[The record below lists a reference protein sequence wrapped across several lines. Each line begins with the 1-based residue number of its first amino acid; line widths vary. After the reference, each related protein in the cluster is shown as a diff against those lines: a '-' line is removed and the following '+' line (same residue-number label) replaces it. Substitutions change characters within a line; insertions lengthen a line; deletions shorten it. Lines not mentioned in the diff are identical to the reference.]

1 MIAIS
6 HGALRPRPA
15 ARLLLLDP
23 EERLLLFRFAYKDS
37 ASVDRS
43 HWATPGGG
51 VDAGET
57 FEQAAIRELWEE
69 TGLRCSLGDRLVEI
83 LYPTPRGEDKR
94 VRWWAMTV
102 DSDDGFRPG
111 RETDE
116 RRWVPLDDVDRLLS
130 WDTDRTVLDRFR
142 SVLGA

>member
-1 MIAIS
+1 MSGVVRTIEAAGGVVERDGRIAVVHRPRYDDWS
-6 HGALRPRPA
+6 LPKGKLEDGERHRDAALREVR
-15 ARLLLLDP
+15 
-23 EERLLLFRFAYKDS
+23 
-37 ASVDRS
+37 
-43 HWATPGGG
+43 
-51 VDAGET
+51 
-57 FEQAAIRELWEE
+57 EE
-69 TGLRCSLGDRLVEI
+69 TGLRCTLGDRLVEI
-83 LYPTPRGEDKR
+83 RYPTPRGEDKR